1 MGSERPFRKERLVV
15 GVLRSP
21 SFPRERI
28 EEGLGRL
35 FGEIDFRGPEFPF
48 AWSGYYEPE
57 MGPGLLRTFWSFA
70 GLVDP
75 SRLPEIKRGT
85 DALELEWAGG
95 RGRPVNLDPGLLSL
109 GRFCLATTK
118 DSAHRIPLADGIY
131 AELTLRYESGA
142 YRPLP
147 WTYPDW
153 QSPAY
158 LAVLDELRERL
169 PRHSR

>member
-1 MGSERPFRKERLVV
+1 MGIERPFEKERLVI

-21 SFPRERI
+21 LFARERI
-28 EEGLGRL
+28 EEGLEGL
-35 FGEIDFRGPEFPF
+35 FGRIDYRGPEFPF
-48 AWSGYYEPE
+48 EWSGYYEGE
-57 MGPGLLRTFWSFA
+57 MGAGLVRTFWSFA
-70 GLVDP
+70 RLVDP
-75 SRLPEIKRGT
+75 SRLAEIKRST
-85 DALELEWAGG
+85 DALELAWAAGG
-95 RGRPVNLDPGLLSL
+95 GRPVNLDPGLLSL
-109 GRFCLATTK
+109 GRFSLATTK
-118 DSAHRIPLADGIY
+118 DKAHRIPLSDGIY

-169 PRHSR
+169 PRESR

>member
-1 MGSERPFRKERLVV
+1 MGIERPFEKERLVI

-21 SFPRERI
+21 RFARERV
-28 EEGLGRL
+28 EEGLEGL
-35 FGEIDFRGPEFPF
+35 FGRIDYNGPEFPF
-48 AWSGYYEPE
+48 EWSNYYEPE
-57 MGPGLLRTFWSFA
+57 MGTGLLRTFWSFA

-75 SRLPEIKRGT
+75 SRLAGIKRST
-85 DALELEWAGG
+85 DALELAWADGG
-95 RGRPVNLDPGLLSL
+95 ERPVNLDPGLLSL
-109 GRFCLATTK
+109 GRFSLATTK
-118 DSAHRIPLADGIY
+118 GKAHRIPLSDGIY

-158 LAVLDELRERL
+158 LAVLDELRKRL
-169 PRHSR
+169 LRDSR